1 MRLKEITGVTPL
13 LSKDGTL
20 LIEGWAKHPY
30 FTVPSRRPSH
40 TMWKGS
46 CLIFSRQNGYI
57 ITISICLQAISCT
70 AAVSFTDLK
79 QKQSVSIK
87 AKQHS
92 SAAEGS
98 LSDSALSDYFI
109 TFQDKASTLTL
120 TFIHRGK
127 SCFII
132 FNAPSLVLPDG
143 TKGLLGDFVL
153 THDVSLASINTA
165 VTADDDRKAFTVSGK
180 IPFVIF
186 SDGVIRRGQIKDSL
200 SQVETDVMLDWSI
213 SRHSRG
219 SDSLWALMK
228 KDDELLS
235 YENGLLFHYSDG
247 DITGVE
253 EADFSTGRLSAKD
266 SILTFSPS
274 VSDGQWTY
282 GSFSDG
288 RRTCPGFLRTLR
300 P

>member
-79 QKQSVSIK
+79 RKQSVSIK

-92 SAAEGS
+92 STTEGN

-109 TFQDKASTLTL
+109 TFQDKARTLTM

-132 FNAPSLVLPDG
+132 FNAPSLVLPDLVISSSPMM
-143 TKGLLGDFVL
+143 TALP
-153 THDVSLASINTA
+153 VSTQQPQQMM
-165 VTADDDRKAFTVSGK
+165 TER
-180 IPFVIF
+180 P
-186 SDGVIRRGQIKDSL
+186 SL
-200 SQVETDVMLDWSI
+200 SAGKS
-213 SRHSRG
+213 
-219 SDSLWALMK
+219 
-228 KDDELLS
+228 LLS
-235 YENGLLFHYSDG
+235 F
-247 DITGVE
+247 
-253 EADFSTGRLSAKD
+253 F
-266 SILTFSPS
+266 LTE
-274 VSDGQWTY
+274 
-282 GSFSDG
+282 
-288 RRTCPGFLRTLR
+288 
-300 P
+300 